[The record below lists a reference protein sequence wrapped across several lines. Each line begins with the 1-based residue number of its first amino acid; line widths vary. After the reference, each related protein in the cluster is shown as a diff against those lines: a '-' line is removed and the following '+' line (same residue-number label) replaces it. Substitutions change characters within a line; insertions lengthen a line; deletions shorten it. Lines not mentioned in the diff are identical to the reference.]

1 MVKGLV
7 SSSPIAAAARLAI
20 VVAVSA
26 AALTS
31 LLLSSPVAAGTPLAA
46 EHHHLMELIQGGTVM
61 VAASPALCKAAGA
74 RTLDAPPTDPRE
86 FYLRSGTCMLPF
98 ATDYLGM
105 VTRATQGLDRD
116 LLDPT
121 KVEALRAALADLRSK
136 LATATAQER
145 LMLHSTAWELA
156 YALDAPTVAVG
167 ASVAPLR
174 CEIVGLL
181 RDSSYTKEQAAALPS
196 TLAGLPALAGAE
208 EIADLARRIEARDPE
223 MVELLPPPE
232 AHARLLHGRFTLR
245 VFFTG
250 KTPEASRRVREYL
263 LNTPYDNLGRLPL
276 EVPDVI
282 SVLLLYFNVLDSD
295 LRILPTEQIAFWQQY
310 SFDGQLTLDRDEM
323 EQAEEKAHFL
333 SIRYQRNYES
343 DEPRYASLAETAMS
357 RTGFVDGMPS
367 QMAAPATTLRGAC
380 IRCHR
385 RVISSFHPEE
395 KREIRF
401 TRPFEVSGRDLLTAA
416 YTQGTEASLSKWAST
431 CQ

>member
-1 MVKGLV
+1 
-7 SSSPIAAAARLAI
+7 
-20 VVAVSA
+20 
-26 AALTS
+26 
-31 LLLSSPVAAGTPLAA
+31 
-46 EHHHLMELIQGGTVM
+46 
-61 VAASPALCKAAGA
+61 
-74 RTLDAPPTDPRE
+74 
-86 FYLRSGTCMLPF
+86 MLPF

-116 LLDPT
+116 LLDPA
-121 KVEALRAALADLRSK
+121 KVEALRAAVAELRPK
-136 LATATAQER
+136 LSTATAQER

-156 YALDAPTVAVG
+156 YALEAPTVVAAAG
-167 ASVAPLR
+167 ASVAGLR

-181 RDSSYTKEQAAALPS
+181 RDSSYTKELAAALPS
-196 TLAGLPALAGAE
+196 TVGRLPALAGVEA
-208 EIADLARRIEARDPE
+208 IADLARRIEARDPE

-263 LNTPYDNLGRLPL
+263 LNTPYDALGRLPL

-282 SVLLLYFNVLDSD
+282 AVLLLYFNVLDSE

-310 SFDGQLTLDRDEM
+310 SFDGQLDLDREEM
-323 EQAEEKAHFL
+323 EQADEKARFL
-333 SIRYQRNYES
+333 SIRYQRNYDS

-367 QMAAPATTLRGAC
+367 QMSAPATTLRGAC

-395 KREIRF
+395 KREVRF
-401 TRPFEVSGRDLLTAA
+401 TRPLEVSGRDLLTAE
-416 YTQGTEASLSKWAST
+416 YTTGTEASLAKWAST